1 MSEPNAGGSR
11 VKGVQSSPPATCS
24 ACNGCP
30 CSSCREH
37 DSVIASLRAERDQ
50 LDKDVMTAMGTIQK
64 IVAERDEL
72 LELVRTAKN
81 WFENEYPSPSPQW
94 TFRAS
99 SALQRGK
106 V

>member
-1 MSEPNAGGSR
+1 MTES
-11 VKGVQSSPPATCS
+11 CS
-24 ACNGCP
+24 ACFTKTGKP
-30 CSSCREH
+30 KKLRYTYAGEARH
-37 DSVIASLRAERDQ
+37 HALIASLRAERDQ
-50 LDKDVMTAMGTIQK
+50 LDKDVMTEMGTIQK